1 MCAGGVPVEAVLY
14 LVVVWVGCGGG
25 VGAGLVC
32 LEGGGS
38 CWCAWY
44 IRRII
49 TTRVQSVGFEAE
61 VVDRVGCPGL
71 SVVS

>member
-38 CWCAWY
+38 CWCGGC
-44 IRRII
+44 
-49 TTRVQSVGFEAE
+49 VGWVVGVLCLDGYGEA
-61 VVDRVGCPGL
+61 L
-71 SVVS
+71 